1 MSLTDKQKANY
12 ERDGFVIYG
21 SMLSE
26 ETLEALR
33 ERIDALADG
42 SHPNAE
48 KAGVRLEAAAQKGEL
63 ENVSRR
69 DKVWQL
75 LDPHRYDEVIF
86 EHASSPKILDIV
98 AELLGTEDIKL
109 FHTQTLMKPAF
120 HGSIVSWHQG
130 FGLLDFCGS
139 AHACELLD
147 GFGRCDR
154 RERLPAIASRQ
165 LQERALAA

>member
-1 MSLTDKQKANY
+1 MSLTDKQKVDY

-33 ERIDALADG
+33 ERMDALADG

-48 KAGVRLEAAAQKGEL
+48 KAGVRLEAAAQRGEL
-63 ENVSRR
+63 ENVPRR

-75 LDPHRYDEVIF
+75 LDPHRYDEVVLD
-86 EHASSPKILDIV
+86 HASNPKILDIV

-120 HGSIVSWHQG
+120 HGSIVSWHQ
-130 FGLLDFCGS
+130 DS
-139 AHACELLD
+139 AYWTSVDPPHACELLD
-147 GFGRCDR
+147 SFG
-154 RERLPAIASRQ
+154 
-165 LQERALAA
+165 

>member
-1 MSLTDKQKANY
+1 MSLTEKQKADY

-21 SMLSE
+21 PLLSE

-33 ERIDALADG
+33 ERMDALADG

-48 KAGVRLEAAAQKGEL
+48 KAGVRLEAAAQRGEL
-63 ENVSRR
+63 ENVPRR

-75 LDPHRYDEVIF
+75 LDPHRYDEVVF

-98 AELLGTEDIKL
+98 AGAAWYGR
-109 FHTQTLMKPAF
+109 HQTLPHPDPDETCFPRVDCFLA
-120 HGSIVSWHQG
+120 SG

-139 AHACELLD
+139 ADTCELLD
-147 GFGRCDR
+147 SVGRCDG
-154 RERLPAIASRQ
+154 RERLFAIAPRQ
-165 LQERALAA
+165 LQERDLAP